1 MIFAVNDEK
10 FLSPEASLWLLNWV
24 HVFFG
29 LAWTGIDLFMGFL
42 LGPILRRLDPRL
54 RRTVSQE
61 LSARFFWIFPMLST
75 VTPTAGWELARRFGY
90 LDVPYPGYY
99 WVEAAIA
106 LVIVMAFFGI
116 VILAPVNLW
125 VLWELRKPEPNMAL
139 VQKLMRIYLAVTA
152 LEAVLQLTTIVV
164 MTRFRL
170 GIRSSRPA
178 PHLSLMARDADGIGA
193 APKGWHAAS
202 GEFGHSRPC
211 SGVLL
216 IVREHS

>member
-1 MIFAVNDEK
+1 MAARFSLAPTVATVTHPQSEPLPPLIRWKFAWIFVAGLALLIFTLYDEK
-10 FLSPEASLWLLNWV
+10 FLPPEEALWLLNWV

-29 LAWTGIDLFMGFL
+29 LSWTGIDLFMGFL

-75 VTPTAGWELARRFGY
+75 VTPTAGWELARRLGY
-90 LDVPYPGYY
+90 LDVGYPGYY
-99 WVEAAIA
+99 WMEAALA

-116 VILAPVNLW
+116 FILAPVNLW
-125 VLWELRKPEPNMAL
+125 VLWELRKPDPNIAL
-139 VQKLMRIYLAVTA
+139 VQKLMRVYLAITA

-170 GIRSSRPA
+170 GI
-178 PHLSLMARDADGIGA
+178 
-193 APKGWHAAS
+193 
-202 GEFGHSRPC
+202 
-211 SGVLL
+211 
-216 IVREHS
+216 

>member
-1 MIFAVNDEK
+1 LPKPRLDAAAAGIHLALTVVTVTHPVPEPLPPLIRWKFAWILVAGIALLIVTLNGEK

-75 VTPTAGWELARRFGY
+75 VTPTAGWELARRLGY
-90 LDVPYPGYY
+90 LDVPYPGFY
-99 WVEAAIA
+99 WVAAAVA

-116 VILAPVNLW
+116 CILAPVNLW
-125 VLWELRKPEPNMAL
+125 VLWELRKHEPNMAL

-152 LEAVLQLTTIVV
+152 LEALLQLTIIVI

-170 GIRSSRPA
+170 GI
-178 PHLSLMARDADGIGA
+178 
-193 APKGWHAAS
+193 
-202 GEFGHSRPC
+202 
-211 SGVLL
+211 
-216 IVREHS
+216 

>member
-1 MIFAVNDEK
+1 MATVTRPLPERLPPLIRWKFAWIFVAGVALLIFTVNDQK
-10 FLSPEASLWLLNWV
+10 FLPPDIALWLLNWV

-29 LAWTGIDLFMGFL
+29 LTWTGIDLFMGFL
-42 LGPILRRLDPRL
+42 LGPILRQLDPRL

-75 VTPTAGWELARRFGY
+75 VTPTAGWELARRLGY

-99 WVEAAIA
+99 WVEAALA

-116 VILAPVNLW
+116 CILAPANLW
-125 VLWELRKPEPNMAL
+125 VLWELRKPEPNMTL
-139 VQKLMRIYLAVTA
+139 VQKLMRAYLAVTA

-170 GIRSSRPA
+170 G
-178 PHLSLMARDADGIGA
+178 L
-193 APKGWHAAS
+193 
-202 GEFGHSRPC
+202 
-211 SGVLL
+211 
-216 IVREHS
+216 